1 MDPNHISPPHE
12 PSVPSAGQG
21 RATVRDRRPMPQGLL
36 PRHVQTWIMVGLAL
50 LILVVILMT
59 GRPEPGLPASTTA
72 VAAPTSPISPARVQ
86 SYQERLAEQEARLR
100 QDAAG
105 SPSVIAP
112 VDVPM
117 TPTPTPSDPL
127 VDERRRR
134 DAQSLFADN
143 VAFTRRATVG
153 AAPADTRNTPAQT
166 ADPSAAIS
174 ASQLSARDAAVA
186 PDAKGAATGT
196 GVNHASGAATAVLET
211 LTEGTVIE
219 TVLVNRLDGTFQGP
233 VDCLVTTPVYSR
245 DRRAIVIPAGA
256 RVVGSAA
263 AIRAWGES
271 RLAVTF
277 HRLLLPD
284 GQTHR
289 LDAFPGLNQVGE
301 AGLKDVVDRHYL
313 QVFGASLAI
322 GAIAGLAQVGTRGS
336 FDPSFGDA
344 ARQSAGGSLATSTAR
359 VLDRYLNV
367 LPTVTIREGHRIKVV
382 LTGDLQLPAYE
393 PTVVMQGGA

>member
-1 MDPNHISPPHE
+1 
-12 PSVPSAGQG
+12 
-21 RATVRDRRPMPQGLL
+21 
-36 PRHVQTWIMVGLAL
+36 
-50 LILVVILMT
+50 
-59 GRPEPGLPASTTA
+59 
-72 VAAPTSPISPARVQ
+72 
-86 SYQERLAEQEARLR
+86 
-100 QDAAG
+100 
-105 SPSVIAP
+105 
-112 VDVPM
+112 
-117 TPTPTPSDPL
+117 
-127 VDERRRR
+127 
-134 DAQSLFADN
+134 
-143 VAFTRRATVG
+143 
-153 AAPADTRNTPAQT
+153 
-166 ADPSAAIS
+166 
-174 ASQLSARDAAVA
+174 
-186 PDAKGAATGT
+186 
-196 GVNHASGAATAVLET
+196 

-233 VDCLVTTPVYSR
+233 VDCVVTTPVYSR
-245 DRRAIVIPAGA
+245 DRQAIVIPAGA

-263 AIRAWGES
+263 AIQAWGES
-271 RLAVTF
+271 RLAVKF

-301 AGLKDVVDRHYL
+301 AGLKDAVDRHYL

-322 GAIAGLAQVGTRGS
+322 GAIAGLAQVGTRGG

-393 PTVVMQGGA
+393 PTVAMQGGA